1 MLTVKKSKQNF
12 IKLLALFTAIAIPWV
27 IGGVYMYNS
36 SNSRGHVPVKLV
48 NFAIDTVP
56 KVDHSKFKI
65 LQQKFD
71 TPQEITEACLS
82 CHNKTDQEVMR
93 TSHWKWAKPYVKDN
107 GDTILL
113 GKKNIVN
120 NFCIGTKSNERLC
133 SSCHIGYG
141 WKDMHA
147 KFDDSRNIDCIVCH
161 DQSGIYK
168 KATGDYGFPAKEELV
183 ICGIAS
189 HPFDY
194 DKVLK
199 SIGKPERHNCG
210 ACHYVGGGGNNVKHG
225 DLEMALNKTSREV
238 DVHMGINS
246 ANMSCVECHK
256 TERHNIK
263 GNLYS
268 IASADNNRVSCEE
281 CHTEAPH
288 KNSIINQHT
297 DRIACQTCHIP
308 EFAKVNPTKMYWDW
322 STAGEF
328 KPDGSMLMKKDS
340 TGAMTYHTK
349 KGSFIWGKN
358 VKPEYIWS
366 NGEARHYIMGD
377 KIDPTKTVHLNSF
390 KGEYSDKNSKIVPV
404 KRFLG
409 KQIYDSENNYMIIPH
424 LFGKDTTS
432 YWLNF
437 DWNKAAKVGM
447 EEVGL
452 PYSGKFGFV
461 STQMDWPVNHMVAP
475 RKESLTCTEC
485 HTRNGRLAE
494 LNDFYMPGRDY
505 NNWLDKFGVIM
516 ILLSF
521 AGVIV
526 HATLRIIKK

>member
-1 MLTVKKSKQNF
+1 
-12 IKLLALFTAIAIPWV
+12 
-27 IGGVYMYNS
+27 
-36 SNSRGHVPVKLV
+36 
-48 NFAIDTVP
+48 
-56 KVDHSKFKI
+56 
-65 LQQKFD
+65 
-71 TPQEITEACLS
+71 
-82 CHNKTDQEVMR
+82 
-93 TSHWKWAKPYVKDN
+93 
-107 GDTILL
+107 
-113 GKKNIVN
+113 
-120 NFCIGTKSNERLC
+120 
-133 SSCHIGYG
+133 
-141 WKDMHA
+141 
-147 KFDDSRNIDCIVCH
+147 
-161 DQSGIYK
+161 
-168 KATGDYGFPAKEELV
+168 
-183 ICGIAS
+183 
-189 HPFDY
+189 
-194 DKVLK
+194 
-199 SIGKPERHNCG
+199 
-210 ACHYVGGGGNNVKHG
+210 
-225 DLEMALNKTSREV
+225 
-238 DVHMGINS
+238 
-246 ANMSCVECHK
+246 
-256 TERHNIK
+256 
-263 GNLYS
+263 
-268 IASADNNRVSCEE
+268 
-281 CHTEAPH
+281 
-288 KNSIINQHT
+288 
-297 DRIACQTCHIP
+297 
-308 EFAKVNPTKMYWDW
+308 
-322 STAGEF
+322 
-328 KPDGSMLMKKDS
+328 MLMKKDS

-475 RKESLTCTEC
+475 RKKSLTCTEC